1 MSRDIKVRD
10 CMSATVIH
18 FSPDTAVLDAIHSLV
33 ENRISGAP
41 VMDDQGNLVGVL
53 SERDCMKVTLQ
64 AAYYGNHA
72 GKVSEYMSTSVQ
84 TVDADASLM
93 SIAQRFLDRPYRR
106 YPVMRDNRVVGI
118 VSRRDVLRT
127 MLSMHRAY

>member
-1 MSRDIKVRD
+1 MSRNIQVRD

-18 FSPDTAVLDAIHSLV
+18 FTPDMAVLDAIHSLV

-53 SERDCMKVTLQ
+53 SERDCIQVTLQ
-64 AAYYGNHA
+64 ASYYGDSA
-72 GKVSEYMSTSVQ
+72 GAVGEYMSGDVE

-93 SIAQRFLDRPYRR
+93 SVAQRFVQHPYRR
-106 YPVMRDNRVVGI
+106 YPVMSDNRVVGI